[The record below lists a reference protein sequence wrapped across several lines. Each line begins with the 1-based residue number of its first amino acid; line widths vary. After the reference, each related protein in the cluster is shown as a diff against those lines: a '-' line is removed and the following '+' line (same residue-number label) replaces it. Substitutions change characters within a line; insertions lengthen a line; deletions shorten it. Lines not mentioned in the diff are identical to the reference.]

1 MRQGEEQERG
11 AHGQALTRT
20 GGITLGLLPVV
31 ALSAALT
38 TPAHAQSVNVP
49 LDPVTV
55 QGGGGGSGAAQ
66 PAGEGEATPPAAQ
79 GGTEPGSFNVPA
91 ISSAAFTAPLVNTP
105 QTVTVV
111 PGTIIEQ
118 RGATD
123 LTEVLR
129 NTPGISFD
137 AGENGFGTSTNN
149 FKIRG
154 FDSSGSVYVDG
165 VRSSGSF
172 ARDTFNVE
180 QVEVVKGAA
189 ADNGRGSGGGYVN
202 MVTKTP
208 QLGNFTKGE
217 VSIGFD
223 EYDSEM
229 RARTTI
235 DVNRSSGT
243 VAVRVNGMIEDGGV
257 AGRDIADANAWGLA
271 PSIAF
276 GLGTEFRA
284 IFGYEHLRRNDLP
297 DWGTWAHT
305 IPGMW
310 RHNGDLSIAHVSRD
324 KFYGLRSDFDD
335 TVGNRAFARFEYD
348 VAPGITITN
357 QTTWAE
363 VDRAARFTMP
373 TGYTAS
379 GLNVPP
385 FGENTDFNTGRQY
398 YDRVN
403 TTIANQTNLQARFN
417 FGGVKHTVSTGV
429 EIMRE
434 ESDAL
439 RFPGG
444 AANTTTVDI
453 FNPDP
458 DRAIGPPSAPTQTN
472 NISVD
477 TVAGYLYDTIEL
489 RKWLLLTGGI
499 RVEHYDIN
507 LNSALLDG
515 TPAGVGQYEDSYTT
529 LGGKAGI
536 IFKPAENGSVY
547 LSYGRATLPP
557 GSYLSNPD
565 ISREGNNAFPG
576 FVPGADPT
584 VSDNYEIGTKWD
596 FFGGRLSATAAAFHT
611 TRSKVPYG
619 GSANFPDIVYGK
631 QVIQGL
637 EFGLAGNLT
646 ERWKV
651 FGGMTILDTERKHG
665 ADVDAAAQAAQ
676 ASDYQVGGVGAADP
690 AWQAANPTGVTT
702 TNGDELAFT
711 PNFFANLWM
720 TYDITRRF
728 TVGGGVQYV
737 GDSWLGRPDDALRLI
752 PNGKYG
758 KLPDYFLVNLMAS
771 YDLTDYVTL
780 RLNVDNVFDETYAV
794 STNWPGMRA
803 TLGDPRTYRISTS
816 FKF

>member
-38 TPAHAQSVNVP
+38 TPANAQSVNVP

-55 QGGGGGSGAAQ
+55 QGGGSGGGAQAQ
-66 PAGEGEATPPAAQ
+66 PAGEGGATPQPTSQ
-79 GGTEPGSFNVPA
+79 GATEPGSFNVPA

-137 AGENGFGTSTNN
+137 AGENGFGASTNN

-154 FDSSGSVYVDG
+154 QNSSGSVYVDG

-180 QVEVVKGAA
+180 QVEIVKGAA
-189 ADNGRGSGGGYVN
+189 ADNGRGTGGGYVN
-202 MVTKTP
+202 MVTKSP

-217 VSIGFD
+217 VSLGFD

-229 RARTTI
+229 RKRATI

-257 AGRDIADANAWGLA
+257 AGREIAEANAWGLA

-297 DWGTWAHT
+297 DWGVWAHT
-305 IPGMW
+305 IDGMW
-310 RHNGDLSIAHVSRD
+310 RHNGALSVAHVSRD

-335 TVGNRAFARFEYD
+335 TVGQKAFARFEYD
-348 VAPGITITN
+348 VAPGMTITN

-363 VDRAARFTMP
+363 VDRESRFTMP

-385 FGENTDFNTGRQY
+385 FGETTNYNTGRNY

-403 TTIANQTNLQARFN
+403 TTVANQTNLQSRFA
-417 FGGVKHTVSTGV
+417 FAGMKHTVSTGV

-434 ESDAL
+434 ESDAD
-439 RFPGG
+439 RFGSQ
-444 AANTTTVDI
+444 TSLVDI
-453 FNPDP
+453 FDPNP
-458 DRAIGPPSAPTQTN
+458 DRAIAAPLNPTETN
-472 NISVD
+472 KIKID
-477 TVAGYLYDTIEL
+477 TVAGYLYYTIEL

-499 RVEHYDIN
+499 RVEHYDID
-507 LNSALLDG
+507 LDSALING
-515 TPAGVGQYEDSYTT
+515 SPSGIGHFEDSYTT
-529 LGGKAGI
+529 VGGKAGI
-536 IFKPAENGSVY
+536 IFKPAENGSLY
-547 LSYGRATLPP
+547 ASYGRAALPP

-565 ISREGNNAFPG
+565 ISRTGDNAFPG
-576 FVPGADPT
+576 LVPGADPT

-611 TRSKVPYG
+611 TRSKVPYEG
-619 GSANFPDIVYGK
+619 AAGYPDIVYGK
-631 QVIQGL
+631 QIIKGIEL
-637 EFGLAGNLT
+637 GLAGSLT
-646 ERWKV
+646 REWKV
-651 FGGMTILDTERKHG
+651 FSGVTFLDTERKHG
-665 ADVDAAAQAAQ
+665 TAVDASAQ
-676 ASDYQVGGVGAADP
+676 SDYGAGAVGAADP
-690 AWQAANPTGVTT
+690 AWQAANPSGVTT

-711 PNFFANLWM
+711 PNFFANLWT
-720 TYDITRRF
+720 TYDITKRF
-728 TVGGGVQYV
+728 TIGGGVQYV
-737 GDSWLGRPDDALRLI
+737 GESWLGRPDDALRII

-758 KLPDYFLVNLMAS
+758 KLPDYFLVHLMAS
-771 YDLTDYVTL
+771 YDLTDHVTL

-794 STNWPGMRA
+794 NANWPGMRA
-803 TLGDPRTYRISTS
+803 SLGDPRTYRISTS